1 MEGKPCN
8 SPDPSTP
15 ANAVPGLVRPA
26 AMEGEPCDSPD
37 GQLEGGPSGGM
48 LPQWRGSLA
57 TPRTCGTAPGA
68 VMPGGQYPPQWRGSL
83 ATPRTPDANADAS
96 ARRSWPQW
104 RGSLAT
110 PRTGMPM
117 EGEPCDSPAVAS
129 RNEPRG
135 AAMEGEPCDSPDL
148 MTSAQLPKFGEPCVP
163 GHRRSWCRRRPP
175 QWRGSLA
182 TPRTLAGLTQDST
195 GGGCRN
201 GGGALR
207 LPGPGPCRSSGCR
220 PLGRRNGGGALRLPG
235 LLALDGGL
243 DLGFHPG
250 LRAVMVGGFAF
261 KHIRLSKS
269 QECVV
274 PERIEHWP
282 GSPVSPDR
290 SHQMIMGPEVGSR
303 LATPMNLKHSLP
315 RWFGAPRS
323 TIAIESREWW
333 IISPR
338 SVCIAS
344 NSIASR
350 SQMNTLYCML
360 HPYPFMVL

>member
-1 MEGKPCN
+1 M
-8 SPDPSTP
+8 
-15 ANAVPGLVRPA
+15 
-26 AMEGEPCDSPD
+26 M
-37 GQLEGGPSGGM
+37 
-48 LPQWRGSLA
+48 
-57 TPRTCGTAPGA
+57 
-68 VMPGGQYPPQWRGSL
+68 
-83 ATPRTPDANADAS
+83 
-96 ARRSWPQW
+96 RSRSPQW

-110 PRTGMPM
+110 PRTG
-117 EGEPCDSPAVAS
+117 GYAAAS
-129 RNEPRG
+129 T
-135 AAMEGEPCDSPDL
+135 C
-148 MTSAQLPKFGEPCVP
+148 TS
-163 GHRRSWCRRRPP
+163 SP

-182 TPRTLAGLTQDST
+182 TPRTYRRREARRVPT
-195 GGGCRN
+195 
-201 GGGALR
+201 
-207 LPGPGPCRSSGCR
+207 
-220 PLGRRNGGGALRLPG
+220 RRNGGGALRLPG